1 VPWAT
6 LLSPPHKR
14 VESKPLNRRPAW
26 RSASKLATICAG
38 AGQRPP
44 VSFFREIT
52 VRKRVTGFDL
62 ARALAI
68 FGMVIVNFKIAMN
81 AETGNLLLINFA
93 RLFEGRA
100 SALFVILAGIGV
112 TFLTNTARKSSD
124 GSLVLKNRL
133 SLIKRGLLL
142 IAIGLVYTPI
152 WEADILHFYGFYFL
166 IAAFIFTVNDKAL
179 LFISAIIML
188 IFPVLMTFL
197 NYEQNWN
204 WSTLAYENFWSFDGM
219 IRHIVFNG
227 FHPVF
232 PWAAFLI
239 FGMWLG
245 RQDLSQSLMRKKLLA
260 LSLITLV
267 VTECSFYLIRVTIG
281 EGSVLEMTAEEVT
294 FLFSTSIIPP
304 LPQYI
309 ISAGS
314 SAVFVL
320 VACLYLSEWF
330 YESNIHKWLYKT
342 GQLSLTLYVAHV
354 IIGMGILDSIGRLE
368 NQTINFS
375 ILSAFIFCICGI
387 VFSVVWLRFFKN
399 GPLEWVFRKVAS

>member
-1 VPWAT
+1 M
-6 LLSPPHKR
+6 K
-14 VESKPLNRRPAW
+14 
-26 RSASKLATICAG
+26 
-38 AGQRPP
+38 Q
-44 VSFFREIT
+44 
-52 VRKRVTGFDL
+52 RVTGFDL

-81 AETGNLLLINFA
+81 AETGNLLLISFA
-93 RLFEGRA
+93 GLLEGRA
-100 SALFVILAGIGV
+100 SALFVILAGVGV
-112 TFLTNTARKSSD
+112 TFLTNKARESND
-124 GSLVLKNRL
+124 RALVLKSRL
-133 SLIKRGLLL
+133 LLIKRGLLL

-166 IAAFIFTVNDKAL
+166 IAAAIFIVNEKAL

-188 IFPVLMTFL
+188 IFPVLMLFFD
-197 NYEQNWN
+197 YEQNWN
-204 WSTLAYENFWSFDGM
+204 WLTLAYENFWSLDGM
-219 IRHIVFNG
+219 IRHIIFNG

-245 RQDLSQSLMRKKLLA
+245 RQDLSQSLTRKKLLV
-260 LSLITLV
+260 LSLITLL
-267 VTECSFYLIRVTIG
+267 VTEFSFYLIRVTVG
-281 EGSVLEMTAEEVT
+281 DGSALEMTSEEVT

-314 SAVFVL
+314 SAVVVL
-320 VACLYLSEWF
+320 VACLYFSDRFSE
-330 YESNIHKWLYKT
+330 SKINKWLFKT

-354 IIGMGILDSIGRLE
+354 IIGMGILESIGRLE

-375 ILSAFIFCICGI
+375 LLSAFIFCVCGM
-387 VFSVVWLRFFKN
+387 VFSVVWLRFFKT
-399 GPLEWVFRKVAS
+399 GPLEWVFRKVTN

>member
-1 VPWAT
+1 M
-6 LLSPPHKR
+6 K
-14 VESKPLNRRPAW
+14 
-26 RSASKLATICAG
+26 
-38 AGQRPP
+38 Q
-44 VSFFREIT
+44 
-52 VRKRVTGFDL
+52 RVTGFDL

-81 AETGNLLLINFA
+81 AVAGSQLLVSFA
-93 RLFEGRA
+93 GLFEGRA
-100 SALFVILAGIGV
+100 SALFVILAGVGV
-112 TFLTNTARKSSD
+112 TFLTNEARESSNS
-124 GSLVLKNRL
+124 SLVFNNRL

-166 IAAFIFTVNDKAL
+166 IAAAIFTVNNKVL
-179 LFISAIIML
+179 ISISAIIML
-188 IFPVLMTFL
+188 IFPVLMLFL

-204 WSTLAYENFWSFDGM
+204 WATLTYENFWSFDGM
-219 IRHIVFNG
+219 IRHVVFNG

-245 RQDLSQSLMRKKLLA
+245 RQDLSQSLMRKRLLA
-260 LSLITLV
+260 WSLITLL

-281 EGSVLEMTAEEVT
+281 DGSALEMTSEEVT
-294 FLFSTSIIPP
+294 FLFSTSVIPP

-314 SAVFVL
+314 SAVVVL
-320 VACLYLSEWF
+320 IACLYFSDRF
-330 YESNIHKWLYKT
+330 PKSNINKWLYKT

-354 IIGMGILDSIGRLE
+354 IVGMGILESIGRLE

-375 ILSAFIFCICGI
+375 LLSALIFCVCGI
-387 VFSVVWLRFFKN
+387 VFSVVWLKFFKT
-399 GPLEWVFRKVAS
+399 GPLEWIFRKVAS

>member
-1 VPWAT
+1 M
-6 LLSPPHKR
+6 K
-14 VESKPLNRRPAW
+14 
-26 RSASKLATICAG
+26 
-38 AGQRPP
+38 Q
-44 VSFFREIT
+44 
-52 VRKRVTGFDL
+52 RVTGFDL

-81 AETGNLLLINFA
+81 ADTGTLFLMNFA
-93 RLFEGRA
+93 GLFEGRA
-100 SALFVILAGIGV
+100 SALFVILAGVGV
-112 TFLTNTARKSSD
+112 TFLTNKAREYSD

-142 IAIGLVYTPI
+142 ITIGLVYTPI
-152 WEADILHFYGFYFL
+152 WAADILHFYGFYFL
-166 IAAFIFTVNDKAL
+166 IAAAIFTVNDKAL
-179 LFISAIIML
+179 LFIAAIIML
-188 IFPVLMTFL
+188 IFPVLMLFL

-204 WSTLAYENFWSFDGM
+204 WSTLTYENFWSFDGM

-245 RQDLSQSLMRKKLLA
+245 RQDLSQSFMRKKLLA
-260 LSLITLV
+260 WSLITLL
-267 VTECSFYLIRVTIG
+267 VTEGGFYLIRVTIG
-281 EGSVLEMTAEEVT
+281 DGSALEMTSEEVN

-314 SAVFVL
+314 SAVVML
-320 VACLYLSEWF
+320 VACLYFSDRF
-330 YESNIHKWLYKT
+330 SESNINKWLCKT

-354 IIGMGILDSIGRLE
+354 IIGMGILESIGRLE

-375 ILSAFIFCICGI
+375 LLSALIFCVCGM
-387 VFSVVWLRFFKN
+387 VFSVAWLKFFKT
-399 GPLEWVFRKVAS
+399 GPLEWIFRKVAS

>member
-1 VPWAT
+1 M
-6 LLSPPHKR
+6 K
-14 VESKPLNRRPAW
+14 
-26 RSASKLATICAG
+26 
-38 AGQRPP
+38 
-44 VSFFREIT
+44 
-52 VRKRVTGFDL
+52 KRVTGFDL

-81 AETGNLLLINFA
+81 AETGNLLLIKFA
-93 RLFEGRA
+93 GLFEGRA
-100 SALFVILAGIGV
+100 SALFVILAGVGV
-112 TFLTNTARKSSD
+112 TFLTNKARESSD
-124 GSLVLKNRL
+124 GAFVLKNRL

-142 IAIGLVYTPI
+142 IAIGLLYTPI

-166 IAAFIFTVNDKAL
+166 IAAAIFTVKDKAL
-179 LFISAIIML
+179 LIISAVIML
-188 IFPVLMTFL
+188 IFPVLMLFL

-204 WSTLAYENFWSFDGM
+204 WSTLTYENLWSFDGM

-260 LSLITLV
+260 WSLITLL
-267 VTECSFYLIRVTIG
+267 VTEFSFYLIRVTIG
-281 EGSVLEMTAEEVT
+281 DGSALEMTSEEVT

-314 SAVFVL
+314 SAVVVL
-320 VACLYLSEWF
+320 IACLYFSDRF
-330 YESNIHKWLYKT
+330 SESNINKWLYKT

-354 IIGMGILDSIGRLE
+354 IIGMGTLESIGRLE

-375 ILSAFIFCICGI
+375 LLSALIFCVCGI
-387 VFSVVWLRFFKN
+387 VFSVVWLKFFKA
-399 GPLEWVFRKVAS
+399 GPLEWVFRKLAS

>member
-1 VPWAT
+1 M
-6 LLSPPHKR
+6 K
-14 VESKPLNRRPAW
+14 
-26 RSASKLATICAG
+26 
-38 AGQRPP
+38 Q
-44 VSFFREIT
+44 
-52 VRKRVTGFDL
+52 RVTGFDL

-81 AETGNLLLINFA
+81 AVAGSQLLVSFA
-93 RLFEGRA
+93 GLFEGRA
-100 SALFVILAGIGV
+100 SALFVILAGVGV
-112 TFLTNTARKSSD
+112 TFLTNEARESSNS
-124 GSLVLKNRL
+124 SLVFNNRL

-166 IAAFIFTVNDKAL
+166 IAAVIFTVNNKVL
-179 LFISAIIML
+179 ISISAIIML
-188 IFPVLMTFL
+188 IFPVLMLFL

-204 WSTLAYENFWSFDGM
+204 WATLTYENFWSFDGM
-219 IRHIVFNG
+219 IRHVVFNG

-245 RQDLSQSLMRKKLLA
+245 RQDLSQSLMRKRLLA
-260 LSLITLV
+260 WSLITLL

-281 EGSVLEMTAEEVT
+281 DGSALEMTSEEVT
-294 FLFSTSIIPP
+294 FLFSTSVIPP

-314 SAVFVL
+314 SAVVVL
-320 VACLYLSEWF
+320 IACLYFSDRF
-330 YESNIHKWLYKT
+330 PKSNINKWLYKT

-354 IIGMGILDSIGRLE
+354 IVGMGILESIGRLE

-375 ILSAFIFCICGI
+375 LLSALIFCVCGI
-387 VFSVVWLRFFKN
+387 VFSVVWLKFFKT
-399 GPLEWVFRKVAS
+399 GPLEWIFRKVAS